1 MEQSRLGKA
10 IVGTSLAAS
19 SIGGAIFA
27 ARRTLDR
34 WAANPDPL
42 NGVPVH
48 FDGVEK
54 LVTTDDGAH
63 ISTRSAG
70 SGRTIVL
77 VHGLT
82 GNHNDWGP
90 IASRL
95 LEHGHRVITIDQRGH
110 GNSTVGMD
118 GYGAARLG
126 QDLTT
131 VFEEL
136 DLQGAVVAGHS
147 MGGMAALSAAVD
159 RPDVFE
165 SRVDHLVII
174 ASAATL
180 NGVRN
185 QLGLWIGDTNVEDRL
200 AGLHNQLRIGAGLTA
215 FGKRPSLFM
224 VDEVIRS
231 FEGCPD
237 HVRRQATS
245 ALKNYDIR
253 DRLQDVDVPTS
264 VVAGTHDLLT
274 PLAGNEL
281 LAAEIP
287 GASLEVIEDAGHMI
301 IWESASRIAALCHEA
316 SELVQGHSAAS

>member
-10 IVGTSLAAS
+10 IVGSSVAAS
-19 SIGGAIFA
+19 SIVGAIFA
-27 ARRTLDR
+27 TRKTLDR
-34 WAANPDPL
+34 WAAHPDPL
-42 NGVPVH
+42 NGIPVH
-48 FDGVEK
+48 FDGVEVV
-54 LVTTDDGAH
+54 VTTDDGAR

-82 GNHNDWGP
+82 SNHNDWGP

-95 LEHGHRVITIDQRGH
+95 LEHGHRVVTIDQRGH
-110 GNSTVGMD
+110 GDSTVGMD

-126 QDLTT
+126 LDLVA

-136 DLQGAVVAGHS
+136 DLHGAVLAGHS

-159 RPDVFE
+159 RPDVIE

-174 ASAATL
+174 ASAASL
-180 NGVRN
+180 HGRRH
-185 QLGLWIGDTNVEDRL
+185 QLGLWIGDTDAEDRL
-200 AGLHNQLRIGAGLTA
+200 SGLHNQLRIGAGITA

-231 FEGCPD
+231 FDSCPD
-237 HVRRQATS
+237 HVRRAATS
-245 ALKNYDIR
+245 ALKDYDIR
-253 DRLQDVDVPTS
+253 DRLHAVDVPTS
-264 VVAGTHDLLT
+264 VVAGSHDLLT
-274 PLAGNEL
+274 PLADNEL
-281 LAAEIP
+281 LAREIP

-301 IWESASRIAALCHEA
+301 IWESAARIAALCHEA
-316 SELVQGHSAAS
+316 SEVVQGHSAAS